1 MLYLPPEAAL
11 RLTFPV
17 PLFFVCVFLAT
28 AQTRPEFEVASVKV
42 VPQGTNNSES
52 YMPTLDVAPGR
63 TLRISNRRLDDI
75 IRLAYTIGAKQLV
88 GPDWLTAPTLDPN
101 GFTRFDVVAKV
112 PGDARKE
119 DIPLMLQNLLEDRFK
134 LKIHRES
141 RASQVYVLAV
151 SKNGSKLQESQV
163 TDKRT
168 PGCSRTILGGESP
181 VSADCVNVTIPQLIQ
196 QLQTMAPAYFR
207 DGPIV
212 DRTGLT
218 RAYDL
223 HVEWMMQAQL
233 DAGLSGPT
241 LYLSMEKLGLTL
253 NKTKDTAEMLIV
265 DHVEKTPT
273 EN

>member
-1 MLYLPPEAAL
+1 L
-11 RLTFPV
+11 RLTFPA
-17 PLFFVCVFLAT
+17 LLLLVCVAMAA

-42 VPQGTNNSES
+42 VPQGANNSES

-75 IRLAYTIGAKQLV
+75 VRLAYSIGAKQLV
-88 GPDWLTAPTLDPN
+88 GPDWLTAPTTDPN
-101 GFTRFDVVAKV
+101 DFTRFDVEAKV
-112 PGDARKE
+112 PGDAKKE
-119 DIPLMLQNLLEDRFK
+119 EVPLMLQNLLEDRFK

-151 SKNGSKLQESQV
+151 NKDGSKLEQSQV
-163 TDKRT
+163 ADQHA
-168 PGCSRTILGGESP
+168 PGCSRTIRGGETP
-181 VSADCVNVTIPQLIQ
+181 VSADCVNVTIPQLMQ

-218 RAYDL
+218 AAYNL
-223 HVEWMMQAQL
+223 HLEWMMQAQL

-241 LYLSMEKLGLTL
+241 LYSSMEKLGLTL
-253 NKTKDTAEMLIV
+253 KKTKDTAEMLIV
-265 DHVEKTPT
+265 DHIEKTPT
-273 EN
+273 AN

>member
-1 MLYLPPEAAL
+1 MRRTFAAPLLLVCAAL
-11 RLTFPV
+11 G
-17 PLFFVCVFLAT
+17 T
-28 AQTRPEFEVASVKV
+28 AQTRPEFEVASVRA
-42 VPQGTNNSES
+42 VPQGVNNSES

-75 IRLAYTIGAKQLV
+75 IRLAYAIGVKQLV
-88 GPDWLTAPTLDPN
+88 GPEWLTAPTSDPN
-101 GFTRFDVVAKV
+101 DVTRFDVVAKV
-112 PGDARKE
+112 PLGAKKE
-119 DIPLMLQNLLEDRFK
+119 EVPLMLQNLLEDRFK

-151 SKNGSKLQESQV
+151 SREGSKLKESLAA
-163 TDKRT
+163 DKRA
-168 PGCSRTILGGESP
+168 PGCSRTIQGGETP
-181 VSADCVNVTIPQLIQ
+181 VSADCVNVTIRQLTQ

-212 DRTGLT
+212 DRTGLAS
-218 RAYDL
+218 AYDL

-241 LYLSMEKLGLTL
+241 LYSSMEKLGLTL
-253 NKTKDTAEMLIV
+253 NRAKDTAEMLIV